1 MRLRAK
7 LILLAAV
14 VTAIAIAAAYLLL
27 PLGKQAGDSADLVEN
42 ELCIVAPATL
52 YDPASGQPL
61 HAAKSI
67 PLDARCPI
75 CGMYPA
81 RTPHWAAQVVFQDGA
96 SHFFDSP
103 VDLFVFLQR
112 TDRSTARHTREDI
125 AVSYV
130 TDFET
135 RQWIEAQRA
144 FFVQGSAVLG
154 PMRGADLPAFSTR
167 ESAREFARNRGGT
180 VLAFEQIGPGLIR
193 SLNRNTHHL
202 H

>member
-1 MRLRAK
+1 MRLRFK
-7 LILLAAV
+7 LIVLAAA
-14 VTAIAIAAAYLLL
+14 VTAIAIAAYPFL
-27 PLGKQAGDSADLVEN
+27 PLDKHAGGRVDLIEN
-42 ELCIVAPATL
+42 ELCIVAPATPW
-52 YDPASGQPL
+52 DPASGQPL

-67 PLDARCPI
+67 PLDARCPV

-81 RTPHWAAQVVFQDGA
+81 RSPRWAAQVVFSDGA

-103 VDLFVFLQR
+103 IDLFAFLQR
-112 TDRSTARHTREDI
+112 TDRANARHTREDI

-154 PMRGADLPAFSTR
+154 PMRDADLPAFSTR
-167 ESAREFARNRGGT
+167 ESARDFARSRGGT
-180 VLAFEQIGPGLIR
+180 VLAFEQVGPELIR